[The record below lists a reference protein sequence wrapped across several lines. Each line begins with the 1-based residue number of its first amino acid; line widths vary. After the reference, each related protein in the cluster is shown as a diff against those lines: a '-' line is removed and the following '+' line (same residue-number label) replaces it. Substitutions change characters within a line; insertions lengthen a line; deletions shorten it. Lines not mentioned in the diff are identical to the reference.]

1 MKKQKTLYAITTEDV
16 INVSNQEDIPFTGE
30 NLSFIEDK
38 IGDYFGDKWQD
49 AIKYA
54 LNELNK
60 NRQSL

>member
-1 MKKQKTLYAITTEDV
+1 MKKQKTLYVITTEDV
-16 INVSNQEDIPFTGE
+16 INVSNKEGILFTE
-30 NLSFIEDK
+30 KNLSFIEDK

-60 NRQSL
+60 NRQSI